1 MTDRFLVFVPAY
13 NCEHQVPRVI
23 ADLACLTDEPG
34 HFVIAVVE
42 NRSTDSTVARAEAAL
57 EACPLSEKILVQN
70 DENYNLGGSHKVA
83 FQLARQEGLDYVIV
97 LHGDDQGSIRD
108 ILPLLR
114 EGRHRDLDA
123 LLGARFMK
131 GSILA
136 GYSRLRTTA
145 NIVFNLIFSAV
156 AGRRFY
162 DLGSGLNLFRRAIF
176 DDGFHLR
183 FADDLTFNY
192 YLVFGLADTSKRF
205 AFFPINWRE
214 DDQVSNAKLFS
225 QGLTMLKMLG
235 QRITSKERFLQSEHR
250 AASRTHYPATVI
262 RRWPETKVGPD

>member
-136 GYSRLRTTA
+136 GYSGVPSSTMDSILDLRT
-145 NIVFNLIFSAV
+145 I
-156 AGRRFY
+156 
-162 DLGSGLNLFRRAIF
+162 
-176 DDGFHLR
+176 
-183 FADDLTFNY
+183 
-192 YLVFGLADTSKRF
+192 
-205 AFFPINWRE
+205 
-214 DDQVSNAKLFS
+214 
-225 QGLTMLKMLG
+225 
-235 QRITSKERFLQSEHR
+235 
-250 AASRTHYPATVI
+250 
-262 RRWPETKVGPD
+262 